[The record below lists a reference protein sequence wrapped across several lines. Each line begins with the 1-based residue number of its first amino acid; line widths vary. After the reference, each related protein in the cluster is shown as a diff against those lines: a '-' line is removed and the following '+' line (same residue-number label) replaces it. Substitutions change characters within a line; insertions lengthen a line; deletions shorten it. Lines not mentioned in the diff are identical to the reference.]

1 MLIIALLLFWL
12 PVNGTEVAGF
22 VGEKRG
28 PGIGSAA
35 MAAILP
41 AIPVGELL
49 FALAAMMTGVAVLGP
64 IAGMIGIFLALGLVA
79 PPLLG
84 ALIGCIFA

>member
-12 PVNGTEVAGF
+12 TVIGTEVAGF
-22 VGEKRG
+22 VGQKRG
-28 PGIGSAA
+28 SDIGLAT

-49 FALAAMMTGVAVLGP
+49 FALAA
-64 IAGMIGIFLALGLVA
+64 
-79 PPLLG
+79 
-84 ALIGCIFA
+84 